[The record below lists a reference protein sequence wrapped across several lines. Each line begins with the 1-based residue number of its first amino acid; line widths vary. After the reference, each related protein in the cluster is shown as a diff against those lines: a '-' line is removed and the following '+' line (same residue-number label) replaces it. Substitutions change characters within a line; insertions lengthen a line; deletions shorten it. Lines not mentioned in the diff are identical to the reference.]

1 MKIGYLGPKATFSHE
16 AATEYCKK
24 DAEIEKQLVEFKTI
38 QETIIAL
45 AEDKIEEAVVP
56 IENSLQGCVTDAI
69 DTLIQNEDIEV
80 QVVSEILLEIKQNLM
95 ANVKCDLKDI
105 EVVYSHPQAIAQCS
119 AFIEKYLKNATVVPV
134 ESTAGAAK
142 KVSIENSKK
151 IACIGNIACLK
162 EYNLHLIKESIQDNN
177 ANKTRFWI
185 LGKIQKENSNKKK
198 MSMIFSV
205 KDRPGALYNVL
216 EIFNKYNL
224 NLTKIESRPAKTVLG
239 EYIFWI
245 DVSLDNDKNENVAI
259 KEIKDKG
266 IYVRILGKY

>member
-105 EVVYSHPQAIAQCS
+105 EV
-119 AFIEKYLKNATVVPV
+119 
-134 ESTAGAAK
+134 
-142 KVSIENSKK
+142 
-151 IACIGNIACLK
+151 
-162 EYNLHLIKESIQDNN
+162 
-177 ANKTRFWI
+177 
-185 LGKIQKENSNKKK
+185 
-198 MSMIFSV
+198 
-205 KDRPGALYNVL
+205 
-216 EIFNKYNL
+216 
-224 NLTKIESRPAKTVLG
+224 
-239 EYIFWI
+239 
-245 DVSLDNDKNENVAI
+245 
-259 KEIKDKG
+259 
-266 IYVRILGKY
+266 